1 MRKLRIVVL
10 IHKGL
15 LPPNSKKG
23 FKEKEIEEWRVEYDV
38 ISTLNKLGHTVK
50 PVEMYGELTP
60 LREALDEFK
69 PHIAFNLLEE
79 FYDFPVFDQQVV
91 SYLELK
97 KIPYTGCNPRGFIIA
112 KDKALSKKI
121 LFYHDIKTP
130 EFKVFPSRKKAK
142 ENHKYEFPLFVKS
155 ISDEGS
161 VGITKKSLV
170 RSFKELK
177 ERVEFIHKNS
187 KTAAIAEQF
196 VEGREIYVGI
206 IGNEALTVFTPW
218 ELHFTKDK
226 NSTPIATSNVK
237 WSKKH
242 QKRLGVVTKAAKLPV
257 KSNKELIN
265 TSKKIFKI
273 LMLSG
278 YARLDFRITP
288 NNGIY
293 FIEANANPYLA
304 KDEDFAQS
312 ALHFGHSYK
321 DLLKKIINTG
331 LNNSKQTFRA

>member
-1 MRKLRIVVL
+1 MRKLRIAVL

-15 LPPNSKKG
+15 LPPKSKKG

-38 ISTLNKLGHTVK
+38 ISTLNKLGHIVK
-50 PVEMYGELTP
+50 PVEMYGELAP
-60 LREALDEFK
+60 LRDALDEFK

-79 FYDFPVFDQQVV
+79 FYDYPVFDQQVA

-97 KIPYTGCNPRGFIIA
+97 KIPYTGCNPRGLIIA

-130 EFKVFPSRKKAK
+130 EFLVFHKGKKVK
-142 ENHKYEFPLFVKS
+142 ENQEFEFPLFVKS
-155 ISDEGS
+155 VSDEGS

-177 ERVEFIHKNS
+177 ERVEYIHKNS
-187 KTAAIAEQF
+187 NTSAITEKF
-196 VEGREIYVGI
+196 VDGREIYVGI
-206 IGNEALTVFTPW
+206 IGNETLTVFTPW
-218 ELHFTKDK
+218 ELHFTKNK
-226 NSTPIATSNVK
+226 NITPIATGNVK

-242 QKRLGVVTKAAKLPV
+242 QKKLGVVTKAAKLPPEL
-257 KSNKELIN
+257 NKELIKI
-265 TSKKIFKI
+265 SKKIFKI

-288 NNGIY
+288 DNNIY

-312 ALHFGHSYK
+312 ALHCRLSYK
-321 DLLKKIINTG
+321 NLIKKIINTG
-331 LNNSKQTFRA
+331 LNNQIILKK